1 MTTAYF
7 LTMVAVVAMA
17 ARISQKAGYS
27 GWWGF
32 VHLIP
37 VAGVVA
43 IWVLAFIDWPAAR
56 PLRLQREDE
65 DVPPRE

>member
-17 ARISQKAGYS
+17 ARIAQKAGYS
-27 GWWGF
+27 GWWG
-32 VHLIP
+32 VVQLIP

-43 IWVLAFIDWPAAR
+43 VWVLAFIAWPAVR
-56 PLRLQREDE
+56 PPDGTAEDQE
-65 DVPPRE
+65 I